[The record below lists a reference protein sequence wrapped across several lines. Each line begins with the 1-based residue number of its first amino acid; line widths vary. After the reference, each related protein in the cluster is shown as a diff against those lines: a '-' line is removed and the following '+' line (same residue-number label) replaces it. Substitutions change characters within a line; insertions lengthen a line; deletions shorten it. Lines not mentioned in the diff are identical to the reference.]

1 MSIIKNRAIILLL
14 SALSISLFSGCTAK
28 PTMYYWGEYESLIYK
43 MYIEPGTAEPDVQI
57 EKLTTDIL
65 RAKEL
70 GKKTPPGI
78 HAHLGFM
85 YAAAGNSA
93 LAKDAFAQEKA
104 LFPESAKFIDGMMA
118 RAFKEGKS

>member
-1 MSIIKNRAIILLL
+1 MNTAKNKSAILLL
-14 SALSISLFSGCTAK
+14 AALSITLLSGCVKK
-28 PTMYYWGEYESLIYK
+28 PTMYYWGEYESLIYS

-57 EKLTTDIL
+57 EKLKNDIQL
-65 RAKEL
+65 AERT

-93 LAKDAFAQEKA
+93 LAKDSFAHEKA

-118 RAFKEGKS
+118 RAFKEDKS